1 MKNKPFQRDT
11 VSRNTLITDTHICDM
26 VSVTYI
32 IIRRFLTAG
41 NPQNNKILSGLPVYF
56 QLKIRNRIHF
66 RFHNFA
72 DFFRDGFGIFKAD
85 QNVVV

>member
-41 NPQNNKILSGLPVYF
+41 NPQNDKFLSGLSVYF
-56 QLKIRNRIHF
+56 KLKIRNRIHF

-72 DFFRDGFGIFKAD
+72 DFFRDGFGIFKAG

>member
-1 MKNKPFQRDT
+1 MKNKPFQCDT
-11 VSRNTLITDTHICDM
+11 VSRNTFITDTHICDM

-41 NPQNNKILSGLPVYF
+41 NPQNDKFLFGLSVYF

-66 RFHNFA
+66 NFQNFA
-72 DFFRDGFGIFKAD
+72 DFF
-85 QNVVV
+85 